1 MDIHRFEKGW
11 LVASL
16 VLIVFFIATVAYVS
30 AVTGVEMVDD
40 SGGSIEVENVTE
52 DERFSEPRVEQVG
65 EDEYEVYMVAQ
76 QFIFRPGSLDPV
88 EVPEGSTVTFY
99 ITSVDVVHGFQ
110 IVGTNVNT
118 MVVPGKVSEITVE
131 FDEPAEY
138 GILCNEYCGSGHH
151 DMGGNLNVVPE
162 EEWEG
167 QGGET

>member
-1 MDIHRFEKGW
+1 MDIHKFEKGW

-16 VLIVFFIATVAYVS
+16 VLIVFFISTVAYVS
-30 AVTGVEMVDD
+30 AVVGVEMVDD
-40 SGGSIEVENVTE
+40 SGGSIDVENVTD

-76 QFIFRPGSLDPV
+76 QFIFRPGSIDPV
-88 EVPEGSTVTFY
+88 EVPADSTVTFY

-131 FDEPAEY
+131 FDEPEEY

-151 DMGGNLNVVPE
+151 DMGGNVNVVPE
-162 EEWEG
+162 DEWEG
-167 QGGET
+167 GDA

>member
-1 MDIHRFEKGW
+1 MDIHKFEKGW

-16 VLIVFFIATVAYVS
+16 VLIVFFISTVAYVS
-30 AVTGVEMVDD
+30 AVVGVEMVDD
-40 SGGSIEVENVTE
+40 SGGSIDVENVTD

-76 QFIFRPGSLDPV
+76 QFIFRPGTIDPV
-88 EVPEGSTVTFY
+88 EVPADSTVTFY

-131 FDEPAEY
+131 FDEPEEY

-151 DMGGNLNVVPE
+151 DMGGNVNVVPE
-162 EEWEG
+162 DEWEG
-167 QGGET
+167 GDA

>member
-1 MDIHRFEKGW
+1 MDIHKFEKGW
-11 LVASL
+11 LVASF
-16 VLIVFFIATVAYVS
+16 VLIVFFISTVAYVS
-30 AVTGVEMVDD
+30 AVVGVEMVDD
-40 SGGSIEVENVTE
+40 SGGSIDVDSVTE
-52 DERFSEPRVEQVG
+52 DERFSDPRVEQVG

-76 QFIFRPGSLDPV
+76 QFIFRPGTNNPV
-88 EVPEGSTVTFY
+88 EVPEDSTVTFY

-151 DMGGNLNVVPE
+151 DMGGNVNVVPE
-162 EEWEG
+162 DEWEG
-167 QGGET
+167 QGGDA